1 MAEESSPID
10 PSALDLFVKLR
21 GGWLVSRALHAAA
34 ELGVADVLSAGAKT
48 IEQVAEATG
57 ANPQALYRVLLRE
70 PEDEVCLAPGETY
83 SVWPK
88 RPHFVTNGGE
98 NAGTFQFGYTG
109 GDLTSITD
117 PLGHVITRFTDSVG
131 RLLSVTDPLG
141 NTTSYSY
148 DAMNHLTG
156 ISDLLGDTT
165 TLAYDA
171 DDKLAS
177 VSDLR
182 GNTTSYAYEGMDRRA
197 SRTDPLS
204 ASAS

>member
-21 GGWLVSRALHAAA
+21 GGWLVSGALHGAA

-57 ANPQALYRVLLRE
+57 TNPQALYRLLLRE

-83 SVWPK
+83 LVRPK

-98 NAGTFQFGYTG
+98 NAAGTFQFGYTG

-117 PLGHVITRFTDSVG
+117 PLGHVTTRFTDSVG
-131 RLLSVTDPLG
+131 RLLS
-141 NTTSYSY
+141 
-148 DAMNHLTG
+148 
-156 ISDLLGDTT
+156 
-165 TLAYDA
+165 
-171 DDKLAS
+171 
-177 VSDLR
+177 
-182 GNTTSYAYEGMDRRA
+182 
-197 SRTDPLS
+197 
-204 ASAS
+204 